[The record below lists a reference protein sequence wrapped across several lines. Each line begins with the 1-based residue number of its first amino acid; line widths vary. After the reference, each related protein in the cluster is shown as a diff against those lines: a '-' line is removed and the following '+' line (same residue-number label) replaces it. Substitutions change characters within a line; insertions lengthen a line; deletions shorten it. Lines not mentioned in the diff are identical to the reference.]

1 MAGGPNGTS
10 YLVTN
15 THPDRSV
22 ATPRSRTL
30 IRSAAAILE
39 AKKTHCVL
47 SKDCKTTGI
56 PARDGFREMKNQ
68 DKEFSSKNPFV
79 DSSDLCQV
87 KSLGRHISGVN
98 EEVHAQDR
106 NENYCFCIGTTA
118 PDTLEQHKLK
128 FPKIGTVRFT
138 EESPR
143 DSGCIKR
150 EIDRVGKK
158 SFFASD
164 GITRTHS
171 IDKGDAGKPLRRE
184 IVHEI
189 SHALSFDEGE
199 EEK

>member
-1 MAGGPNGTS
+1 VAGGPNGTS

-87 KSLGRHISGVN
+87 KSLGRHISD
-98 EEVHAQDR
+98 ADAFQDIH
-106 NENYCFCIGTTA
+106 EAYVTCI
-118 PDTLEQHKLK
+118 DTVLRKIHSQVFKDSAIEINKL
-128 FPKIGTVRFT
+128 R
-138 EESPR
+138 
-143 DSGCIKR
+143 
-150 EIDRVGKK
+150 
-158 SFFASD
+158 
-164 GITRTHS
+164 TRH
-171 IDKGDAGKPLRRE
+171 LCN
-184 IVHEI
+184 
-189 SHALSFDEGE
+189 LL
-199 EEK
+199 